1 MGMRVEVRLIRATAA
16 VQTEPNAPMFERYTE
31 EARRAIFFACVEALF
46 RKAPAISV
54 QDLLLGLTRE
64 PNSRANYISELR
76 SHAAGFRAAFGV
88 GPLPERFDSSLIR
101 RRPQLP
107 LEDDAKKALRFA
119 AQEADLDR
127 EFWIDTDHL
136 LRGLLRFPND
146 ATAALSK
153 AGLELESLQ
162 SASVQNRK
170 VLPSKPVAR
179 GIGLRVF
186 ARRHRWRLLLFA
198 VLLAIFLYLK
208 SQG

>member
-1 MGMRVEVRLIRATAA
+1 
-16 VQTEPNAPMFERYTE
+16 MFERYTE
-31 EARRAIFFACVEALF
+31 TARRAIFFARAESIF

-64 PNSRANYISELR
+64 KKSRANYISELR
-76 SHAAGFRAAFGV
+76 SHAAEFRAAFGV
-88 GPLPERFDSSLIR
+88 APLPQRLDSSLIR
-101 RRPQLP
+101 PRPQLP
-107 LEDDAKKALRFA
+107 LEDDAKKALWYA
-119 AQEADLDR
+119 AQEAHLDR

-162 SASVQNRK
+162 AASIQNRK
-170 VLPSKPVAR
+170 VLPSKPPQR
-179 GIGLRVF
+179 GLGLRMFVK
-186 ARRHRWRLLLFA
+186 RYRWHLLLFD